1 MQWNLTLVKVLEAER
16 RPVDLHQRTDYVPF
30 LSFVCRTNHVRS
42 HQKGA
47 MKLATTQNPL
57 LPATDRVGMKGWTVL
72 AASTWAFTVC
82 FMVWMMFGVIG
93 IPIKKALDLNA
104 TQFGLLT
111 AMPVLTGSLVR
122 VPLGIWTDRY
132 GGRIVMTVLMAITVP
147 AIWLMSYATQY
158 WHFLVIGLFVGLA
171 GGSFSVGTPYVA
183 RWFPKN
189 RQGMAMGVYGAGNSG
204 AAVNKFVAPV
214 LLVAFGWTMVPQ
226 VYAAVMLGTV
236 ILFWFFSHS
245 DPKHLVPSNVKFTD
259 QLKALKDPTVLRY
272 CQYYSIVFGG
282 YVALSLWMVQYYVGE
297 FGLDIRVA
305 ALLAA
310 CFSLPGG
317 VLRAIGG
324 WLSDKYGAHSVTWW
338 VMWVSWVCLF
348 LLSYP
353 QTDFTVLTINGP
365 RSFHI
370 GLNVYAFTALMFIL
384 GIAWAFGK
392 ASTFKYISDKYPHN
406 IGAISGIVGLAGGL
420 GGFVLPIM
428 FGALMDL
435 TGIRSSAF
443 MLMYGVV
450 WVSLIWMYWT
460 EVRKTEVMG
469 EQPSTAAQPSTA
481 PARPDPFIPTL
492 EHA

>member
-1 MQWNLTLVKVLEAER
+1 MNAA
-16 RPVDLHQRTDYVPF
+16 PVDRKAW
-30 LSFVCRTNHVRS
+30 S
-42 HQKGA
+42 
-47 MKLATTQNPL
+47 
-57 LPATDRVGMKGWTVL
+57 VL
-72 AASTWAFTVC
+72 IVSTLAFTVC

-93 IPIKKALDLNA
+93 IPIKKQLGLNA
-104 TQFGLLT
+104 TEFGLLT

-132 GGRIVMTVLMAITVP
+132 GGRIVMALLMLATVP
-147 AIWLMSYATQY
+147 AIWLMAYATQY

-183 RWFPKN
+183 RWFPKS

-204 AAVNKFVAPV
+204 SAVNKFVAPV

-226 VYAAVMLGTV
+226 VYAAIMAGTV
-236 ILFWFFSHS
+236 VLFWLFSHS
-245 DPKHLVPSNVKFTD
+245 DPRHLVKSNASFTD
-259 QLKALKDPTVLRY
+259 QLKALKDPRVLKY

-282 YVALSLWMVQYYVGE
+282 YVALALWMVQYYVGE
-297 FGLDIRVA
+297 YSLDIRVA

-324 WLSDKYGAHSVTWW
+324 LLSDKFGAHKVTWW
-338 VMWVSWVCLF
+338 VMWVSWICLF

-353 QTDFTVLTINGP
+353 QTDFTVMTLAGART
-365 RSFHI
+365 FHI
-370 GLNVYAFTALMFIL
+370 GLNVYTFTGLMAVL
-384 GIAWAFGK
+384 GVAWAFGK
-392 ASTFKYISDKYPHN
+392 ASVFKYISDDYPGN

-420 GGFVLPIM
+420 GGFVLPIL
-428 FGALMDL
+428 FGALLDL
-435 TGIRSSAF
+435 TGVRSSAF

-460 EVRKTEVMG
+460 EVRRTDVMG
-469 EQPSTAAQPSTA
+469 HGVQPA
-481 PARPDPFIPTL
+481 
-492 EHA
+492 